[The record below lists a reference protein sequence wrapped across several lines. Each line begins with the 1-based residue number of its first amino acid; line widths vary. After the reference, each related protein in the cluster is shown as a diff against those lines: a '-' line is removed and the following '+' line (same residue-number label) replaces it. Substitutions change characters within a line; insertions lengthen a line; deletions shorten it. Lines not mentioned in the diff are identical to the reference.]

1 MRTWINTQLDI
12 LKKKMIKLGKLLLAL
27 LVIWVTIRFD
37 TFWITIP
44 VVVAYHITMI
54 PTYQRNY
61 IERERRLF
69 KEHLARIEQDKKYYK
84 VEIKNRFGYKL

>member
-54 PTYQRNY
+54 PTY
-61 IERERRLF
+61 
-69 KEHLARIEQDKKYYK
+69 
-84 VEIKNRFGYKL
+84 